1 MYLQSL
7 EFSEPNSKYTKRN
20 KKEKS
25 NMNSVKKDKMSKW
38 CYSYSSLSFLF
49 LLVHFE
55 FGFEIYRD
63 CEDTYCE
70 HLQICF
76 NIFCHLEFEIF
87 ELVA

>member
-1 MYLQSL
+1 VRRLVK
-7 EFSEPNSKYTKRN
+7 NSSGLFLKNVQGPGNPGQRKY
-20 KKEKS
+20 
-25 NMNSVKKDKMSKW
+25 
-38 CYSYSSLSFLF
+38 YSHSSLSFFF

-63 CEDTYCE
+63 CENTSCE

-87 ELVA
+87 ELVAW